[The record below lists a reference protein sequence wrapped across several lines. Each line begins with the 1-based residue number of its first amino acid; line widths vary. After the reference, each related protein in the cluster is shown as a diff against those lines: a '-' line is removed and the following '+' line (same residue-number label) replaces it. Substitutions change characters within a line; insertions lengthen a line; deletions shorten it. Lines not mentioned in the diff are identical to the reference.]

1 MPRLTRRRVLAAAAA
16 SVGACGLYTWRVEP
30 HWLQVAHHRMPVRN
44 LPQELVGAT
53 LLHASDLHIG
63 PQVDDAWLDRV
74 FAVMAELSPKIVVY
88 TGDFVSVDTD
98 LRDHAPRMMSR
109 LVRGTLGTFGVLG
122 NHDYRSGWTDEATA
136 RQVVTLAEQ
145 AGVRILRNELAD
157 VNGLTIAGM
166 DDLWSHRFRPDAVL
180 PRLNPDG
187 ASIAL
192 VHNPDAVDA
201 PGWDGYSGWILA
213 GHTHGG
219 QCKPPFLPPPLLPV
233 RNRRY
238 TSGEFTLSGD
248 RRLYISRG
256 VGHLL
261 RVRFNSRPELTVFEL
276 TPDDGT
282 PCESFG

>member
-30 HWLQVAHHRMPVRN
+30 NWLQVAHRRMPVRH

-136 RQVVTLAEQ
+136 RQVVTLAEL
-145 AGVRILRNELAD
+145 AGVRILRNELAN

-166 DDLWSHRFRPDAVL
+166 DDLWSDRFRPDAVL
-180 PRLNPDG
+180 PRLNPDE

-201 PGWDGYSGWILA
+201 TGWDRYTGWILA

-276 TPDDGT
+276 TPADGT
-282 PCESFG
+282 PGKSSG